1 MVCDRPGGN
10 GSPNSAEVILPTLS
24 LFGGPVLP
32 LYEYE
37 CTVCKHRFELL
48 QKFSD
53 EPAKVC
59 VRCGAPVQRLL
70 SSPAIHFKGTGWY
83 VTDYGKSGSTAESK
97 KSKDDSGDKAPAA
110 SESATIKEPAA
121 SSKEAPK
128 T

>member
-1 MVCDRPGGN
+1 M
-10 GSPNSAEVILPTLS
+10 
-24 LFGGPVLP
+24 P

-37 CTVCKHRFELL
+37 CTVCRHRFEQL

-83 VTDYGKSGSTAESK
+83 VTDYGKSGATVESK
-97 KSKDDSGDKAPAA
+97 KTKDESGVKAPAA
-110 SESATIKEPAA
+110 SEAATSKEPAT